1 MLTDVKYNP
10 ISNLYSFHSSHCS
23 VQRWN
28 SRRSQIP
35 NGRVNSLLLPIVSPS
50 LSLVNTRFNR
60 VLTSFN
66 DSEGETIGELTQPVA
81 SRRLAGG

>member
-10 ISNLYSFHSSHCS
+10 ISNLYSFHSFHCS

-35 NGRVNSLLLPIVSPS
+35 
-50 LSLVNTRFNR
+50 
-60 VLTSFN
+60 N